1 MGELTYGYSNSS
13 FDKSIN
19 EIINELE
26 NKDIKLWV
34 EGESLRCKAPKGVMD
49 KELGE
54 LIQSRKEEIIKYYKI
69 KEAQNNLFQP
79 IQKAEEKE
87 YYPLSEA
94 QKRMYFISQFDNSN
108 LSYNLSNA
116 LYIEGNI
123 DLKRLEGTFKSL
135 IKRHEGLRTSFKNID
150 GEPVQCINT
159 DVDFEIEFI
168 KSEKET
174 EELLNDFK
182 RPYDL
187 DKAPLFRVG
196 LVEQAQD
203 RHILIMD
210 MHHIISDGSSK
221 DIISNDLIKLY
232 NNEILPELKIQ
243 YKDFSEWYT
252 NNILNSEVL
261 YSQERYWLNMF
272 KGEINIPDL
281 PTDYSRANTPDY
293 SGRQISFTTGVEL
306 GNRLKQIANHEN
318 MTLFCLLLAAYKVI
332 LAKASGSEDVVV
344 GIPVSG
350 RNHEEVENIVGM
362 FINTLAI
369 RSNPERAK
377 TFREYAIEVSETMF
391 RAIDNQDYQFD
402 MLLGKLN
409 INRNLGR
416 NPLFD
421 TIFNSQNYS
430 ASRGYSSGN
439 IDNVKFLPCQCESN
453 TTTFDIT
460 MYFQEQG
467 GDIRFTC
474 TYRTSL
480 FKHSTIE
487 YLMGEYLK
495 LLEEVVLDTDK
506 PISDYRIFCKSSL
519 PRIKDSVTLD
529 TPFVKFPEEELQQSI
544 VKYFEKQVCK
554 YKYKTAIKNGNYQ
567 ISYEELNLESN
578 RIARYIDAYKDVEN
592 KPVALL
598 FEHGA
603 DMVTAILGV
612 LKTGRIFVPL
622 EPSNAEERLIYMLKD
637 SGAGVLLCNSNTEE
651 LAKRLAD
658 LGEISVQIINTEHID
673 RNNSDGNLNINVD
686 PGREAY
692 ILYTSGSTGKP
703 KGVVQNHSNILR
715 FMGTYI
721 NKLHIN
727 SEDKLVLL
735 TSYSHAVGIIDIFST
750 LLSGG
755 TLCIFDLKSKGNMRD
770 LGHLIINE
778 EITIFHSV
786 PMVYRYFIEELSEEK
801 TLYKVRL
808 IILGGEAVNKSD
820 VELYRKYFSD
830 SCKFVNFLG
839 ASEVLVATFKFIDK
853 ETVIPRETVSA
864 GYPVNEVK
872 VLIIN
877 EHNEEARV
885 YEVGEIVYESECLA
899 LRYWNM
905 PELTDSV
912 FIANPLTGDGR
923 VYKSG
928 DLGRILPDGSLEYI
942 GRNDNQVKI
951 RGLRVELNEI
961 EAIIDTLDGIEKSI
975 VNAYKKSDG
984 DSYLVAYFIAREGVN
999 IDGREIRELLKRK
1012 LPEYMIPSY
1021 YIQLEKLPVTVT
1033 GKIDRKALPEPNN
1046 AIPATE
1052 EYSAPTNS
1060 IEEELIAIWEDE
1072 LGKKGIGINHNFFES
1087 GGTSLKILKVHSKLD
1102 KIYPGATTVT
1112 DLFSYPTIS
1121 KLASY
1126 IYSSQNSLTE
1136 HEKEK
1141 TEISFEKE
1149 VSNIFSQLKDG
1160 SINLDEA
1167 VKSLFRE
1174 E

>member
-1 MGELTYGYSNSS
+1 MGELIYGYSNSS

-19 EIINELE
+19 DIITELE
-26 NKDIKLWV
+26 NKDIRLWV

-49 KELGE
+49 KELAE
-54 LIQSRKEEIIKYYKI
+54 LIQSRKEEIIKYYRI
-69 KEAQNNLFQP
+69 KEAQNNLSQP

-108 LSYNLSNA
+108 LSYNLSSA
-116 LYIEGNI
+116 LYIQGNI
-123 DLKRLEGTFKSL
+123 DLERLDGAFKAL
-135 IKRHEGLRTSFKNID
+135 INRHEGLRTSFKNID
-150 GEPVQCINT
+150 GEPVQCINN
-159 DVDFEIEFI
+159 DVNFGIQFI

-182 RPYDL
+182 QPYDL
-187 DKAPLFRVG
+187 TKAPLFRVG

-210 MHHIISDGSSK
+210 MHHIISDGTSK

-243 YKDFSEWYT
+243 YKDYSEWYA
-252 NNILNSEVL
+252 NNILNSELL
-261 YSQERYWLNMF
+261 YSQERYWLDMF
-272 KGEINIPDL
+272 EGEINIPDL
-281 PTDYSRANTPDY
+281 PTDYSRADTLDY
-293 SGRQISFTTGVEL
+293 SGRQISFTTGMEL
-306 GNRLKQIANHEN
+306 GNRLKQIANQEN
-318 MTLFCLLLAAYKVI
+318 MTLFCLLLAAYKII
-332 LAKASGSEDVVV
+332 LARASGSEDIVV

-350 RNHEEVENIVGM
+350 RNHEDVENIVGM

-377 TFREYAIEVSETMF
+377 TFREYAIEVSKTMF

-409 INRNLGR
+409 INRNFGR
-416 NPLFD
+416 DPLFD

-430 ASRGYSSGN
+430 SSRNYSSGN
-439 IDNVKFLPCQCESN
+439 IDNVKFLPCQCDDN

-460 MYFQEQG
+460 MYFQEQE

-495 LLEEVVLDTDK
+495 LLEEIVVDTEK
-506 PISDYRIFCKSSL
+506 SISDYRIFCKSNL
-519 PRIKDSVTLD
+519 TQTEDNVTLD
-529 TPFVKFPEEELQQSI
+529 TTFEEFPEEELQQSI
-544 VKYFEKQVCK
+544 VECFEKQV
-554 YKYKTAIKNGNYQ
+554 YKFKHKTAIKNGNCEM
-567 ISYEELNLESN
+567 SYEKLNSESN
-578 RIARYIDAYKDVEN
+578 RIARCINGYKDTEN

-598 FEHGA
+598 FQHGG
-603 DMVTAILGV
+603 DMITAILSV
-612 LKTGRIFVPL
+612 LKTGKIFVPL
-622 EPSNAEERLIYMLKD
+622 ESSNPEERLVYMLKD
-637 SGAGVLLCNSNTEE
+637 SGAAILLCNSTTEK
-651 LAKRLAD
+651 LARSLAD
-658 LGEISVQIINTEHID
+658 LGENSVQIINVEFID
-673 RNNSDGNLNINVD
+673 SNISDENLDINIS
-686 PGREAY
+686 PLQEAY

-715 FMGTYI
+715 FIGTYI

-727 SEDKLVLL
+727 SGDKLVLL

-770 LGHLIINE
+770 LAHLIKNE
-778 EITIFHSV
+778 GITIFHSV
-786 PMVYRYFIEELSEEK
+786 PMVYRYFTEELSEK
-801 TLYKVRL
+801 KMLSKVRL

-830 SCKFVNFLG
+830 SCRFVNFLG
-839 ASEVLVATFKFIDK
+839 ASEVLVATFKFVDK

-864 GYPVNEVK
+864 GYPVNEVE

-885 YEVGEIVYESECLA
+885 YEIGEIVYKSECLA

-905 PELTDSV
+905 PELTDSAFV
-912 FIANPLTGDGR
+912 VNPLNGDGR
-923 VYKSG
+923 VYRSG
-928 DLGRILPDGSLEYI
+928 DVGRILPDGTLEYI

-961 EAIIDTLDGIEKSI
+961 EAIIDTFDGIEKSI

-984 DSYLVAYFIAREGVN
+984 DSYLAAYFITQEGVN

-1021 YIQLEKLPVTVT
+1021 YIKLEKLPVTVT
-1033 GKIDRKALPEPNN
+1033 GKIDRKILPEPND
-1046 AIPATE
+1046 AVPETV

-1102 KIYPGATTVT
+1102 KIYPGITTVT

-1136 HEKEK
+1136 HEKEN

-1149 VSNIFSQLKDG
+1149 ASNIFSQLKDG

>member
-1 MGELTYGYSNSS
+1 MSEFTNNFNNNG
-13 FDKSIN
+13 KSIKD
-19 EIINELE
+19 IIANLE
-26 NKDIKLWV
+26 KKDIKLWV
-34 EGESLRCKAPKGVMD
+34 EGEALRCKAPKGVMNQD
-49 KELGE
+49 ISDMIK
-54 LIQSRKEEIIKYYKI
+54 SRKEEIIEYYRL
-69 KEAQNNLFQP
+69 KEIQNSLYQP
-79 IQKAEEKE
+79 IQRAEEKE

-94 QKRMYFISQFDNSN
+94 QKRMYFISQLDNSN
-108 LSYNLSNA
+108 LSYNMSNA
-116 LYIEGNI
+116 LCIEGNI
-123 DLKRLEGTFKSL
+123 DIKRLEEAFHSL
-135 IKRHEGLRTSFKNID
+135 IMRHEGLRTSFKNLD
-150 GEPVQCINT
+150 GEPVQYINSEF
-159 DVDFEIEFI
+159 DFNIQYF

-174 EELLNDFK
+174 DDLLVDF
-182 RPYDL
+182 RQPYDL
-187 DKAPLFRVG
+187 AKAPLFRVG

-203 RHILIMD
+203 KYILLMD
-210 MHHIISDGSSK
+210 MHHIISDGISR
-221 DIISNDLIKLY
+221 DILSNDLIRIY

-243 YKDFSEWYT
+243 YKDFAQWY
-252 NNILNSEVL
+252 NNILNSEVIKN
-261 YSQERYWLNMF
+261 QEQYWLNMF
-272 KGEINIPDL
+272 KGEIDTPDL
-281 PTDYSRANTPDY
+281 PIDYSRTQQANYT
-293 SGRQISFTTGVEL
+293 GRQFSFTTGKEL
-306 GNRLKQIANHEN
+306 GNRLKQIAKQEN
-318 MTLFCLLLAAYKVI
+318 TTLFCLLLAAYKII
-332 LAKASGSEDVVV
+332 LSKSSGSEDITV

-350 RNHEEVENIVGM
+350 RNHIDVENTVGM
-362 FINTLAI
+362 FINTLAV
-369 RSNPERAK
+369 RSYPAGGK
-377 TFREYAIEVSETMF
+377 TIREYLGEVSKNLFE
-391 RAIDNQDYQFD
+391 AIDNQDYQLD
-402 MLLGKLN
+402 MLLQKLA
-409 INRNLGR
+409 IKRNLSR

-430 ASRGYSSGN
+430 ASGNNASSFTV
-439 IDNVKFLPCQCESN
+439 DNVTFSQCECEG
-453 TTTFDIT
+453 TTATFDIT
-460 MYFQEQG
+460 LYFEEHE
-467 GDIRFTC
+467 GDIKLYG

-480 FKHSTIE
+480 FKHFTIE
-487 YLMGEYLK
+487 YLMGECLR
-495 LLEEVVLDTDK
+495 LLEEIANTPEKL
-506 PISDYRIFCKSSL
+506 
-519 PRIKDSVTLD
+519 IKECEVFSKGRLAKIEDSVTID
-529 TPFVKFPEEELQQSI
+529 IPFEEFKINEHLQSI
-544 VKYFEKQVCK
+544 PEYFEQQVCK
-554 YKYKTAIKNGNYQ
+554 YKHKTAIKNGKSE
-567 ISYEELNLESN
+567 ISYEELNFQAN
-578 RIARYIDAYKDVEN
+578 MTAHYIDCCEN
-592 KPVALL
+592 AENRPVALL

-603 DMVTAILGV
+603 DMITAILSV
-612 LKTGRIFVPL
+612 LKAGRIFVPL
-622 EPSNAEERLIYMLKD
+622 ELSNPEERLVYMLKD
-637 SGAGVLLCNSNTEE
+637 SGAAVLLCNGNTEK
-651 LAKRLAD
+651 LARRLVD
-658 LGEISVQIINTEHID
+658 LGGISVQIINIELID
-673 RNNSDGNLNINVD
+673 INNSDENLDINIS
-686 PGREAY
+686 PLQEAY

-770 LGHLIINE
+770 LAHLIKNE

-786 PMVYRYFIEELSEEK
+786 PMVYRYFTEELSEEK
-801 TLYKVRL
+801 MLNKVRL

-830 SCKFVNFLG
+830 SCRFVNFLG

-853 ETVIPRETVSA
+853 DTVIPRETVSA
-864 GYPVNEVK
+864 GYPVNEVE

-885 YEVGEIVYESECLA
+885 YEVGEIVYQSECLA

-961 EAIIDTLDGIEKSI
+961 EAIMDTFDGIEKSI

-984 DSYLVAYFIAREGVN
+984 DSYLAAYFITREGVN
-999 IDGREIRELLKRK
+999 LDGREIRELLKRK

-1021 YIQLEKLPVTVT
+1021 YIKLEKLPVTVT
-1033 GKIDRKALPEPNN
+1033 GKIDRKVLPEPND
-1046 AIPATE
+1046 AVPATE

-1087 GGTSLKILKVHSKLD
+1087 GGTSLKILRVHSKLD

-1126 IYSSQNSLTE
+1126 IHSSQNIITKY
-1136 HEKEK
+1136 EKEK
-1141 TEISFEKE
+1141 TEISYEKE